1 MCTHAA
7 HFAWFASMRHTLHDL
22 HTCGTLCW
30 NNWTKVHKMCP
41 VDNFECACGMCKYFL
56 WYNHLAVSPKYP
68 LKSFKKTAKLKWTS
82 MRCRNKQKPIYFKE
96 FLIFFLH
103 SKCDMKL
110 RLYILRSDI
119 FIFCKNSSRRTH
131 CVQMRMSPNNFDIFE
146 VNKLRF
152 QDEKCDFLK
161 KSETLVKR

>member
-1 MCTHAA
+1 
-7 HFAWFASMRHTLHDL
+7 MRSIALIL
-22 HTCGTLCW
+22 RKLLGTY
-30 NNWTKVHKMCP
+30 NMTVSARE
-41 VDNFECACGMCKYFL
+41 NFLQLVEVSRPLEKY
-56 WYNHLAVSPKYP
+56 WKRH
-68 LKSFKKTAKLKWTS
+68 LKWTS

-110 RLYILRSDI
+110 RLSILRSDI

>member
-1 MCTHAA
+1 
-7 HFAWFASMRHTLHDL
+7 
-22 HTCGTLCW
+22 
-30 NNWTKVHKMCP
+30 
-41 VDNFECACGMCKYFL
+41 
-56 WYNHLAVSPKYP
+56 
-68 LKSFKKTAKLKWTS
+68 

-110 RLYILRSDI
+110 RLSILRSDI
-119 FIFCKNSSRRTH
+119 FLFCKNSSRRTH

-152 QDEKCDFLK
+152 QDEKCDFWKILRLSWKDKYEKRCGLGVLFHGLK
-161 KSETLVKR
+161 HFISFRELIPKNSKNRFFAPNLVSNLWRGIW

>member
-1 MCTHAA
+1 MKFF
-7 HFAWFASMRHTLHDL
+7 HFKKVLYIFASLFFRTDRETWSEVIPLRVL
-22 HTCGTLCW
+22 
-30 NNWTKVHKMCP
+30 
-41 VDNFECACGMCKYFL
+41 NFVNPIGFELSIMSALVWRYLRMTVL
-56 WYNHLAVSPKYP
+56 P
-68 LKSFKKTAKLKWTS
+68 LKWTS

-110 RLYILRSDI
+110 RLSILRSDI
-119 FIFCKNSSRRTH
+119 FLFCKNSSRRTH

-161 KSETLVKR
+161 NSETLVKR